1 MAYASRR
8 DGNNKG
14 FATEFEIYV
23 SESESGDDFYL
34 AGQGS
39 YSGAISDTV
48 EFNMSK
54 VNARRVKFKFVK
66 ASGEWASFGEVAF
79 YKEDK
84 LADKMAGLFTDE
96 NKTEVAQSYNTLEK
110 LEALREEVKNH
121 PAYELF
127 KVELDNAEKIIKAK
141 FPTLTFEEFTMIEKN
156 TELNLMD
163 GVVASDQEDG
173 NITSNIV
180 VNDGGFSP
188 NKVGTYKVTYTV
200 TEERSGIHDKER
212 TDKTDWTGGK
222 ADARGGRRS
231 ELRTGGRAA

>member
-1 MAYASRR
+1 VYVTLYVPTLFGENPPS
-8 DGNNKG
+8 
-14 FATEFEIYV
+14 FTTEFEIYV

-96 NKTEVAQSYNTLEK
+96 NKTEVAQSYNT
-110 LEALREEVKNH
+110 
-121 PAYELF
+121 F
-127 KVELDNAEKIIKAK
+127 K
-141 FPTLTFEEFTMIEKN
+141 
-156 TELNLMD
+156 
-163 GVVASDQEDG
+163 
-173 NITSNIV
+173 
-180 VNDGGFSP
+180 
-188 NKVGTYKVTYTV
+188 
-200 TEERSGIHDKER
+200 
-212 TDKTDWTGGK
+212 
-222 ADARGGRRS
+222 
-231 ELRTGGRAA
+231 